1 MQYREFQPSALL
13 SPYVECFWVLEG
25 NTRQTPD
32 GPERLLP
39 DGCVELVIN
48 FGLPFREH
56 LDQHQTATQPARFL
70 VGQMTRP
77 LLISPSGPFQV
88 LGIRFQP
95 GGTAPFFRFPIAE
108 VTNRIVPLADIDSSL
123 ENGVVGRVCEEGRL
137 NEKVRLTEQLLEQQL
152 KACSTPGTSLRP
164 AVSRILQS
172 GGQVSI
178 DSLAHDLGLSGRQL
192 GRRFQAEVGLG
203 PKLLCRILRF
213 QRIFSALGR
222 NDESWAGLALDCG
235 YYDQAHLIKD
245 FQQFTGQTPSLLL
258 NQFTA
263 FTEQFTRKHR
273 TSDFYNR
280 AD

>member
-1 MQYREFQPSALL
+1 MQYREFKPSALL
-13 SPYVECFWVLEG
+13 SPYVECLWTLEG
-25 NTRQTPD
+25 NNWQTPD

-39 DGCVELVIN
+39 DGCVELVMN

-77 LLISPSGPFQV
+77 LLLSPSGPFQI

-95 GGTAPFFRFPIAE
+95 GGTVPFFPFPIAE
-108 VTNRIVPLADIDSSL
+108 VTNCIVPLADIDSRL
-123 ENGVVGRVCEEGRL
+123 ENGIVARVCEERQL
-137 NEKVRLTEQLLEQQL
+137 SQKVRLTEQLLDQQL

-164 AVSRILQS
+164 AVSRILRS
-172 GGQVSI
+172 RGQVSI
-178 DSLAHDLGLSGRQL
+178 DSLAHDLGISGRQL
-192 GRRFQAEVGLG
+192 GRRFQVEVGVG

-213 QRIFSALGR
+213 QRIFSALER
-222 NDESWAGLALDCG
+222 DDETWAGLALDCG

-245 FQQFTGQTPSLLL
+245 FQQFTGQSPSRLFD
-258 NQFTA
+258 QFTA
-263 FTEQFTRKHR
+263 FTEQFTRKR
-273 TSDFYNR
+273 RMSDFYNP